1 MDFLSTY
8 IYDVFKTSNLRNL
21 EDVGFTQR
29 QKKLFF
35 LVFYCLKYLEIFM
48 FCLG

>member
-8 IYDVFKTSNLRNL
+8 IYDVLKTSNLRNL
-21 EDVGFTQR
+21 EDAGFTQR

-35 LVFYCLKYLEIFM
+35 LILYCLKYLEIFM